1 MEKQINIKT
10 SKSLTQV
17 IDSIIK
23 ESIKSQ
29 LYQNGVEEKRKQSQM
44 LGEDDDDLFGD
55 ESGATD
61 DKKSASSGDPER
73 EKLKKGDI
81 SSDDIVTKLNTIRGG
96 KSFKDEAVASRLDSY
111 IKELT
116 KAERIALFAF
126 LKGLSQIVT
135 GEVDPK
141 DILDPSEPPS
151 DVEMEKTGGKKEV
164 KIKPNVIKAPKKEK
178 SEKKPAEKEDTSG
191 PVPITPKK

>member
-10 SKSLTQV
+10 SKSLV
-17 IDSIIK
+17 KAIDTIIK
-23 ESIKSQ
+23 ESIKTQ

-44 LGEDDDDLFGD
+44 LGEDDDDLIDD
-55 ESGATD
+55 ESGSSD
-61 DKKSASSGDPER
+61 ENKSAASGDPER
-73 EKLKKGDI
+73 DKLKKGDI

-96 KSFKDEAVASRLDSY
+96 KSFKDQAVAGRLDAY
-111 IKELT
+111 IKDLT
-116 KAERIALFAF
+116 KAEKIALFAF

-135 GEVDPK
+135 GEVEQD

-151 DVEMEKTGGKKEV
+151 DVEMEKTGGRKEV